1 MDKQQKDQEQS
12 RVHSS
17 STETLHSVYLHS
29 DDSINVNL
37 TEKSKWEMEYFE
49 SSKQSK
55 FIWTMFLWISNQ
67 EKKDRT
73 GY

>member
-1 MDKQQKDQEQS
+1 MMDKQQKEREQS

-37 TEKSKWEMEYFE
+37 REKSKEEMEYFR
-49 SSKQSK
+49 KPRAGHIYLNCVHMNK
-55 FIWTMFLWISNQ
+55 
-67 EKKDRT
+67 
-73 GY
+73 

>member
-1 MDKQQKDQEQS
+1 MMDKQQKDQEQS

-37 TEKSKWEMEYFE
+37 REESKKEMEYFR
-49 SSKQSK
+49 KPRAGHIYLNCAHVNK
-55 FIWTMFLWISNQ
+55 
-67 EKKDRT
+67 
-73 GY
+73 